1 MRSCG
6 CLRGPPG
13 SAAAHLGHGK
23 RHKPLY
29 QLARHLLIGAQV
41 VHPSTF
47 PMTLKL
53 YRSRWPPPEACR
65 EGAARLI
72 SRKHQP
78 AGQAL
83 GKQLR
88 RCRPPPRRRRRRQD
102 TAGMGAEIFQHPVV
116 FQIDPLASE
125 RQMAKSSFR
134 PPQVPFWTGIPPSK
148 HTPSAYRQRAWSS
161 TRSIRLSLLHSQQK
175 GLILSATSLLAS
187 FRPFCH
193 LISLCHRPVR
203 RLIGAPPD
211 CSASSCQPSWHRL

>member
-23 RHKPLY
+23 RHEPLY

-53 YRSRWPPPEACR
+53 YRSRWPPPEALPR
-65 EGAARLI
+65 RGAARLI

-83 GKQLR
+83 GKQ
-88 RCRPPPRRRRRRQD
+88 PAAAVHHHGGAGAGK

-161 TRSIRLSLLHSQQK
+161 TRSIRLSFCTHS
-175 GLILSATSLLAS
+175 
-187 FRPFCH
+187 
-193 LISLCHRPVR
+193 R
-203 RLIGAPPD
+203 RA
-211 CSASSCQPSWHRL
+211 